1 MRVCPNDD
9 EVRDAF
15 PMATEEGLKF
25 FDIGFAPGAGRN
37 RLAHEPRQNDNEN
50 SKEIIRWMNN
60 ELIILD
66 KSLFNH
72 VKLDEG

>member
-25 FDIGFAPGAGRN
+25 FRTRGYCARN
-37 RLAHEPRQNDNEN
+37 MYVL
-50 SKEIIRWMNN
+50 SKKFR
-60 ELIILD
+60 
-66 KSLFNH
+66 
-72 VKLDEG
+72 VR